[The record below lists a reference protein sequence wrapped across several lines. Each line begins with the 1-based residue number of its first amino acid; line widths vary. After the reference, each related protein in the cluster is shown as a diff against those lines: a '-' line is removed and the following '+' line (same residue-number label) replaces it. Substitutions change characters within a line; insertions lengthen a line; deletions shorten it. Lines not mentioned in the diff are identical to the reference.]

1 MNLQNFKRLVKT
13 IIKEEME
20 KSEEYE
26 DPTSVA
32 KNRAKSEHD
41 WAKDALAHGISEK
54 KLKTMSEKEIEELK
68 DYIDS
73 CNKTT

>member
-13 IIKEEME
+13 IIKEEMK
-20 KSEEYE
+20 KSEDDN
-26 DPTSVA
+26 DPISLGKNEA
-32 KNRAKSEHD
+32 KLKYD
-41 WAKDALAHGISEK
+41 WAEDALAHGISKK

-73 CNKTT
+73 CNKTP